1 MLTVRPSSCITTRAI
16 VSNNRQT
23 ASVSERDKVSAAA
36 RLTLM
41 ILVTKRAITAVQ
53 VAPNLT
59 VGHAHWNLKRVQL
72 VGTLFV
78 AIEGLAPLRMLASRR
93 RHTELFLSADVNT
106 LCGASSLRD
115 PGRVD
120 MAHSHGFSNV
130 LRLI

>member
-1 MLTVRPSSCITTRAI
+1 MCLIVGVGCKIYRVLILMLAVRPSSGITTRAI

-59 VGHAHWNLKRVQL
+59 VGHAHWNLK
-72 VGTLFV
+72 
-78 AIEGLAPLRMLASRR
+78 
-93 RHTELFLSADVNT
+93 
-106 LCGASSLRD
+106 
-115 PGRVD
+115 
-120 MAHSHGFSNV
+120 
-130 LRLI
+130 